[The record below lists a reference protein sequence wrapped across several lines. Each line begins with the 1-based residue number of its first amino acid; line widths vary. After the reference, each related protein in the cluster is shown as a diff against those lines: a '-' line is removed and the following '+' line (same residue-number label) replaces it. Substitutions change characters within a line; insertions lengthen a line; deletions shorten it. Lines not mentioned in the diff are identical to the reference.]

1 MKKYFFYLIII
12 STMITSSYY
21 YSQSTCANAAPFCTS
36 TGVSFPAGVNNG
48 SAPVGPN
55 YGCLLSQPNPA
66 WYYLNI
72 STSGNIDITLTNSN
86 NVDIDFILWGPF
98 PNQSVMCSSIMSG
111 TITSS
116 GTPYIVDCSYSASAT
131 EYVNIPNAVAG
142 EWYMLMITNFSNQS
156 TNITATQ
163 TGGTGATNCAILC
176 NITNMTA
183 TVSPCN
189 PANNTYSVS
198 GVITVTAPPST
209 GNLTISCSC
218 GGTPI
223 TLNPPFS
230 TSIPY
235 NFAGLNSNGSNCTV
249 TAGFSA
255 DPTCTFAVS
264 YNAPANCSACSISA
278 SNSGNVCTGGTF
290 SLTATTVTNAT
301 SYSWSGPNGFSS
313 TSQNTVITNAN
324 TNASG
329 VYTIVATTPQGTC
342 AAITSVSV
350 ISPGTITIFQPTTIC
365 QGTNFTLTASN
376 NSTNTVNYNWSG
388 PNGFSSTQQNPA
400 LSNVTSNNS
409 GVYSLTTTITSGT
422 TQCSSTQQSTLNVI
436 PIYTPNI
443 TPNQTVCV
451 GDNVTFTASANGAT
465 SFTWAGPNSFTYSG
479 QNVLL
484 ANAQTNQSGTYS
496 VTAIFTL
503 GNTSCSTNTVTNLAV
518 LPKVNFTLTGNTTIC
533 PGDPILINGP
543 SAASSFT
550 WTNPY
555 GQVVSN
561 QQNLNIPNA
570 NFGMSGVYTLSVQPS
585 GGCVSSNS
593 ININVLT
600 PISFSVVPN
609 DKTICKGDSVFV
621 YASCVGGS
629 GVYTF
634 QWFPYTG
641 LYFPAG
647 FANIAKPEQTTY
659 YTVIANDVAC
669 SQQTI
674 TSGFWI
680 NVLPLPTPYF
690 TYDKING
697 CRPLCVKLNS
707 NSQPASI
714 NTIWDFGYNLYANG
728 DSVNYCFDKAGVYP
742 VKVFL
747 IDSNGCK
754 NTVQAPFSID
764 VYPRPEPAIYF
775 SPSVVTLLHNEVEFN
790 GTYSNGPITYWHWD
804 FGDYMNTS
812 DTANTQNASYTYTY
826 VSNYPVMLI
835 ATNIYGCTDTV
846 YRNISVT
853 EEFTMYIPDVFTPNG
868 DGLNDVFNVR
878 GAGFVEEGFE
888 MLIFDRWGQLIYKT
902 NDVYKGWDGKV
913 KGVDAKNDVYVYKIR
928 CFTTVQRIKKE
939 FVGHVTLYR

>member
-1 MKKYFFYLIII
+1 MAVSMGGQFPSCGGGGASDIRVPPYGLNDRIIVAAGGGGSNGGSSQYLV
-12 STMITSSYY
+12 SGGAGG
-21 YSQSTCANAAPFCTS
+21 CANGSNGQGSPF
-36 TGVSFPAGVNNG
+36 TG
-48 SAPVGPN
+48 
-55 YGCLLSQPNPA
+55 
-66 WYYLNI
+66 
-72 STSGNIDITLTNSN
+72 
-86 NVDIDFILWGPF
+86 
-98 PNQSVMCSSIMSG
+98 
-111 TITSS
+111 
-116 GTPYIVDCSYSASAT
+116 
-131 EYVNIPNAVAG
+131 
-142 EWYMLMITNFSNQS
+142 
-156 TNITATQ
+156 
-163 TGGTGATNCAILC
+163 TGGTGGTQTSGGSGGPPWSGGGNWGQNGSLGQGGNGA
-176 NITNMTA
+176 MG
-183 TVSPCN
+183 
-189 PANNTYSVS
+189 VS
-198 GVITVTAPPST
+198 GAQAHGGGGGGGYYGGGGGGSDGCCNGGNGGGAGGGGSSLIPPGVT
-209 GNLTISCSC
+209 C
-218 GGTPI
+218 
-223 TLNPPFS
+223 
-230 TSIPY
+230 
-235 NFAGLNSNGSNCTV
+235 
-249 TAGFSA
+249 TAGNNAGNGFVQIIA
-255 DPTCTFAVS
+255 PVCGCTIA
-264 YNAPANCSACSISA
+264 A
-278 SNSGNVCTGGTF
+278 SNSGDVCTGGTF

-301 SYSWSGPNGFSS
+301 SYAWSGPNGFSS
-313 TSQNTVITNAN
+313 ASHNTVITSASV
-324 TNASG
+324 TASG
-329 VYTIVATTPQGTC
+329 VYTILATAPNGTC
-342 AAITSVSV
+342 AATTTVNV
-350 ISPGTITIFQPTTIC
+350 ISPGTITIFQPDTIC

-388 PNGFSSTQQNPA
+388 PNGFSSTQQNPV
-400 LSNVTSNNS
+400 LSNVTSNNT
-409 GVYSLTTTITSGT
+409 GVYSLTTTVISGT
-422 TQCSSTQQSTLNVI
+422 TQCPATQTSSLHII
-436 PIYTPNI
+436 PIYTPNV

-451 GDNVTFTASANGAT
+451 GDNTSFTASVNGAT
-465 SFTWAGPNSFTYSG
+465 SYSWVGPNSYTANG
-479 QNVLL
+479 QSITLT
-484 ANAQTNQSGTYS
+484 NAQSNMSGDYT

-543 SAASSFT
+543 AAASSFT

-570 NFGMSGVYTLSVQPS
+570 NFGMSGVYTLSVQPN

-600 PISFSVVPN
+600 PISFSVVPT

-669 SQQTI
+669 PQQTI

-690 TYDKING
+690 TYDKIKG

-754 NTVQAPFSID
+754 NTVQAPFSIE

-790 GTYSNGPITYWHWD
+790 STYNNGPITYWHWD

-846 YRNISVT
+846 YRTISVT

-928 CFTTVQRIKKE
+928 CFTTVQNIKKE